1 MDINK
6 EKIIEISNEITEK
19 LGFFVVDFSFRGDR
33 RKPIIEVF
41 VDASEIVTADKLADI
56 SREINTAIEE
66 NNLID
71 KSYRLDVSTPGVD
84 RPLKF
89 IKQFPKHI
97 NRKFEITYKLN
108 GEIKTVIG
116 KLLSVEKEELT
127 FLTDGKNIL
136 INFNSITTAKVI
148 ISFS

>member
-6 EKIIEISNEITEK
+6 EKIKEISNEIVEK
-19 LGFFVVDFSFRGDR
+19 LEFFIVDFSFRGDQ

-41 VDASEIVTADKLADI
+41 VDSSKIVTADNLAEI
-56 SREINTAIEE
+56 SREINSAIEE
-66 NNLID
+66 NGIID

-89 IKQFPKHI
+89 LKQFPKHI
-97 NRKFEITYKLN
+97 NRNFEITYKLD
-108 GEIKTVIG
+108 EETKTITG

-127 FLTDGKNIL
+127 FLSGGKNIL
-136 INFNSITTAKVI
+136 INFNNITTAKVI